1 MNDDEVDDDL
11 IIQLCGD
18 GAVPSVDIPSATPQ
32 TIQNDSMKETGDGSS
47 KPDIKS
53 PQNEDND
60 IFDVY
65 MRPPNYE
72 CKTRVRQITIKEA
85 WERKR
90 SVTALKKTTT
100 KKKEGYNFVYSR
112 LECRECSPHSRLMSV
127 GDEKYLEACT
137 STNKWYDT
145 DFISTFC
152 SLVAHDAHTLPCN
165 YPTTK
170 KLEMIHI
177 PYPDGIVREHNV
189 KSLNADKT
197 HLICIAHSND
207 HYAVLEFDLAN
218 SCVHVYDGL
227 NYKLNNWQNHVI
239 YAVKEHGLVPIGSK
253 PKVTYDSVS
262 EGKSKAQ
269 TLTIKFGDESLCWVV
284 KNSCCTR
291 QKDGYNCGPLACLNV
306 MFIYGCIGSD
316 AIPKMAEKKGGI
328 RGVVVSFF
336 NELLERYNDIMPV
349 DITFEDD
356 VNDQEQNRQSCFCQG
371 KSGNKV
377 TIILDCCQNSVHQVS

>member
-1 MNDDEVDDDL
+1 
-11 IIQLCGD
+11 
-18 GAVPSVDIPSATPQ
+18 
-32 TIQNDSMKETGDGSS
+32 
-47 KPDIKS
+47 
-53 PQNEDND
+53 
-60 IFDVY
+60 
-65 MRPPNYE
+65 
-72 CKTRVRQITIKEA
+72 
-85 WERKR
+85 
-90 SVTALKKTTT
+90 
-100 KKKEGYNFVYSR
+100 
-112 LECRECSPHSRLMSV
+112 
-127 GDEKYLEACT
+127 
-137 STNKWYDT
+137 
-145 DFISTFC
+145 
-152 SLVAHDAHTLPCN
+152 
-165 YPTTK
+165 
-170 KLEMIHI
+170 
-177 PYPDGIVREHNV
+177 
-189 KSLNADKT
+189 
-197 HLICIAHSND
+197 
-207 HYAVLEFDLAN
+207 LEFDLAN

-356 VNDQEQNRQSCFCQG
+356 VNDQEQNCQSCFCQG

>member
-32 TIQNDSMKETGDGSS
+32 TIQNDSMKETGDGCLKSA
-47 KPDIKS
+47 IKS
-53 PQNEDND
+53 PENEDND
-60 IFDVY
+60 IVDVY

-152 SLVAHDAHTLPCN
+152 SLVAHDALSGWC
-165 YPTTK
+165 
-170 KLEMIHI
+170 
-177 PYPDGIVREHNV
+177 
-189 KSLNADKT
+189 
-197 HLICIAHSND
+197 
-207 HYAVLEFDLAN
+207 
-218 SCVHVYDGL
+218 
-227 NYKLNNWQNHVI
+227 
-239 YAVKEHGLVPIGSK
+239 
-253 PKVTYDSVS
+253 S
-262 EGKSKAQ
+262 EGAQ
-269 TLTIKFGDESLCWVV
+269 CEVI
-284 KNSCCTR
+284 
-291 QKDGYNCGPLACLNV
+291 AC
-306 MFIYGCIGSD
+306 
-316 AIPKMAEKKGGI
+316 
-328 RGVVVSFF
+328 
-336 NELLERYNDIMPV
+336 
-349 DITFEDD
+349 
-356 VNDQEQNRQSCFCQG
+356 
-371 KSGNKV
+371 
-377 TIILDCCQNSVHQVS
+377 